1 MHHPGLRVRD
11 VQAHQAL
18 RVPPDAQALQVLP
31 NLVQAHQVLPNL
43 VQAHQVLPL
52 LEDQAQAPLSKAHLS
67 LLWHVQVNPV
77 RPCHP
82 VEVPLQVKSP
92 GLGLNPWALLELED
106 PEAFQESLPRP
117 INN

>member
-18 RVPPDAQALQVLP
+18 RVLPDA
-31 NLVQAHQVLPNL
+31 QAHQVLPNL

-67 LLWHVQVNPV
+67 LLWHVQVNPD

-82 VEVPLQVKSP
+82 VEVPLQVK
-92 GLGLNPWALLELED
+92 
-106 PEAFQESLPRP
+106 
-117 INN
+117 